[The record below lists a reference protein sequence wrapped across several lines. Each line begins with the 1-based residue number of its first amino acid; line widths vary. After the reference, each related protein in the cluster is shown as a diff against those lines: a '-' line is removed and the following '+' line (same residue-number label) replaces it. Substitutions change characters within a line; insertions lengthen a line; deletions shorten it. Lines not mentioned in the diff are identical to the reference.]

1 MRMVP
6 TMAVV
11 SRMPDMCGS
20 KNSSSTTGT
29 SGSTGTISC
38 LTMRMNNQSFGLIFS
53 LSDGLNRPICG
64 ALAARWDESRIISNF
79 ATSEVCRVRPPRRIQ
94 RRQPFSGAKV
104 SVTASMASTTQYSG
118 LLAQRRKR

>member
-1 MRMVP
+1 
-6 TMAVV
+6 
-11 SRMPDMCGS
+11 MCGS
-20 KNSSSTTGT
+20 KNSSTTTGT

-38 LTMRMNNQSFGLIFS
+38 LTMRMNSQSFGLIFS

-79 ATSEVCRVRPPRRIQ
+79 ATSEDCSVNPPKRIQ
-94 RRQPFSGAKV
+94 RRHPFSGAMV
-104 SVTASMASTTQYSG
+104 RVTASMASTTQYSG